1 MDDKT
6 NIKPQSESLK
16 ALRAAFP
23 VTIPVLTGY
32 IFLGIAFG
40 ILLASKGFGPVW
52 AFIMSTFVYA
62 GSAQF
67 VAVGLLAAGFEP
79 FTAGLVVLM
88 VNARHIFYGISMLER
103 FKDYKKAKWYMIFSL
118 TDETF
123 ALLLS
128 AKTPQG
134 VNEKKMHFFIS
145 LLDQIYWI
153 IGGVIGG
160 VLGSAIP
167 LNTKGIDF
175 VMTALFIVV
184 FLEQWK
190 TKSNRI
196 PATIGLGVSLVCR
209 ILFGTQWFILASM
222 AALILIFTFARKPLQ
237 ERGEA

>member
-1 MDDKT
+1 MGDKT
-6 NIKPQSESLK
+6 NKKPQSESLK

-128 AKTPQG
+128 SKTPQG

-196 PATIGLGVSLVCR
+196 PATIGLGVSLACR